1 MIVIT
6 IIGGMFIG
14 YIVGMYIVDR
24 YINQNHKDI
33 DREPKD

>member
-1 MIVIT
+1 MMV
-6 IIGGMFIG
+6 G

-24 YINQNHKDI
+24 YINNNHKDI

>member
-1 MIVIT
+1 MMV
-6 IIGGMFIG
+6 G

>member
-33 DREPKD
+33 DKN